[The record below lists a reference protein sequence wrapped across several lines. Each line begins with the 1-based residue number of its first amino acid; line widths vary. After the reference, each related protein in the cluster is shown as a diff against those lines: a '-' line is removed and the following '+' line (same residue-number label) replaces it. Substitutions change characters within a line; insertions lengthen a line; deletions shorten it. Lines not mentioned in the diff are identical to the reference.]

1 MAGIDIVHGP
11 YNGGGPAIAALLGGQ
26 VQLYFAPNATVIQL
40 VRSGK
45 LRALA
50 VTSAKRS
57 PIAAEVPTVAE
68 SGLPGFEQT
77 TWNGLLAPAKT
88 PPAVIA
94 RLAREIDAVLKLPAL
109 RERFA
114 AEGVDTGGIP
124 PAQLAANIKAE
135 IAKWAQVIRDAGIKP
150 E

>member
-1 MAGIDIVHGP
+1 M
-11 YNGGGPAIAALLGGQ
+11 
-26 VQLYFAPNATVIQL
+26 
-40 VRSGK
+40 
-45 LRALA
+45 
-50 VTSAKRS
+50 
-57 PIAAEVPTVAE
+57 
-68 SGLPGFEQT
+68 
-77 TWNGLLAPAKT
+77 
-88 PPAVIA
+88 
-94 RLAREIDAVLKLPAL
+94 PAL